1 MSCHVCALCRLCVCG
16 ALSRNAQAQRMHP
29 AHACSTP
36 SRWAHLRRRGVC
48 AKAPS
53 RKAWRGVAWRVRH
66 GPERHR
72 RSWSTSSAS
81 QGPQTRVC
89 HSRDAQVHV
98 LVARKEHG
106 QMRLA
111 ARSLP
116 LGWITGDCQ
125 RSTHFPQWNAEPN
138 AASMSAPPKEHRT
151 SDRAQEKRC
160 ALCATCRR
168 RLHAVHATAQ
178 RRAGASR
185 ERSAQPASG
194 SAAAA
199 HRCQPAEEASAC
211 TLPPRLVGL
220 CPSTAS
226 LWCGN
231 APRV

>member
-1 MSCHVCALCRLCVCG
+1 
-16 ALSRNAQAQRMHP
+16 MHP

-168 RLHAVHATAQ
+168 RLHAVPRNRTAEGPGPAVSALRSQ
-178 RRAGASR
+178 LGCRSTQMSASR
-185 ERSAQPASG
+185 G
-194 SAAAA
+194 
-199 HRCQPAEEASAC
+199 
-211 TLPPRLVGL
+211 GL
-220 CPSTAS
+220 CLHPPPSVSRARPATAS